1 MQIGFNRNEEP
12 GFGYFGV
19 IRIDYTG
26 MTSTHRQNCMDM
38 LKAKF
43 IESISILDEFDLA
56 LLISIATHPKRLDSN
71 FDHQIQRPFVMMSA
85 KIH

>member
-26 MTSTHRQNCMDM
+26 MTSTHR
-38 LKAKF
+38 
-43 IESISILDEFDLA
+43 
-56 LLISIATHPKRLDSN
+56 
-71 FDHQIQRPFVMMSA
+71 
-85 KIH
+85 